1 MNMNMKRIISLMRL
15 ALALATAQMFGLGVA
30 AMSAATVWVE
40 RESYSRTEDS
50 PWYPGV
56 LSGSVYLENFI
67 TGPIGTQG
75 FGTPYIS
82 SPRGFKGHES
92 GYTSVDGDDEIIDDF
107 GRFGGSYL
115 LGATT
120 APDGSRVSFRFN
132 FVANES
138 GELPHSVGLVIT
150 LAHRNTVSPLYN
162 VSTVKAFDT
171 SGALLSEWEITD
183 LPTSIIDTTPEN
195 RPYYSNGARFVGIR
209 SDVGIATF
217 TISGVAVIDHVQY
230 SFVSIPEPSAMAM
243 GVAVGVGLCYRRRR
257 SMAF

>member
-1 MNMNMKRIISLMRL
+1 
-15 ALALATAQMFGLGVA
+15 
-30 AMSAATVWVE
+30 
-40 RESYSRTEDS
+40 
-50 PWYPGV
+50 
-56 LSGSVYLENFI
+56 
-67 TGPIGTQG
+67 
-75 FGTPYIS
+75 
-82 SPRGFKGHES
+82 
-92 GYTSVDGDDEIIDDF
+92 
-107 GRFGGSYL
+107 
-115 LGATT
+115 
-120 APDGSRVSFRFN
+120 
-132 FVANES
+132 
-138 GELPHSVGLVIT
+138 
-150 LAHRNTVSPLYN
+150 LYN